1 MSVREGK
8 KADAET
14 TNVQAS
20 PQPRSL
26 IGDYTT
32 FNRQTCDCGRNHV
45 RAMGSFTGRA
55 DDLINL
61 RSVKFFPSQ
70 IEQAVR
76 AVDGVGDEFEIALST
91 NDDGLHVMD
100 VRVEHADGG
109 DAIAE
114 AVASEIRT
122 HCEVRATVEV
132 LAPNTLPKTEFKA
145 KRVRDERAE

>member
-8 KADAET
+8 RADVET

-20 PQPRSL
+20 RQLRFL
-26 IGDYTT
+26 VGDYTT
-32 FNRQTCDCGRNHV
+32 FNRQSCDCGHNHV

-76 AVDGVGDEFEIALST
+76 AVDGVGDEFEIALLT

-114 AVASEIRT
+114 AVASETRT
-122 HCEVRATVEV
+122 QCEVPATVKV
-132 LAPNTLPKTEFKA
+132 LTPNTLPKTEFEA